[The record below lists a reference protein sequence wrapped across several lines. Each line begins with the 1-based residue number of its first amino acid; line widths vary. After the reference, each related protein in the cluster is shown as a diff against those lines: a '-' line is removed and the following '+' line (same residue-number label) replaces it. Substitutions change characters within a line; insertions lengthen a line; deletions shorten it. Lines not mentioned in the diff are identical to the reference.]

1 MAILALGVSYRRA
14 PIELLERLAFGED
27 DYAKA
32 YRRVDDSDA
41 LRHIVVLST
50 CNRIE
55 LYADVAS
62 YHAGFL
68 ALKRLLA
75 ESRDVGLD
83 DLADPLYSH
92 FEDQAVEH
100 LFTVTSGLDSMVVGE
115 QQIQSQVR
123 AALKRAEA
131 ERTVGP
137 ALTRAFHAA
146 IRTARRVRAETALG
160 AAPDA
165 FVEAGCELAESHIG
179 DLRHATAIVLGAG
192 QMSALAVKHLRR
204 RSVESITIL
213 NRSLERARVLGE
225 RVGASHGD
233 LTALRE
239 RLADADLVVSATGAA
254 GTIVSEVVVRSS
266 IERRDDRPLA
276 IVDLAVPRD
285 VEPSIATIP
294 NVSLVDLEAL
304 RAVLDRSREGASHDI
319 DRARGIVA
327 EELERF
333 RRRGRSEQ
341 LAPLI
346 TALRRRG
353 ELVAASEVERFGSR
367 LVALSPD
374 ERGAVDELA
383 RAIVSKVL
391 HDPIVQLKDRASDR
405 ADDAYVR
412 ALTELFGLEND
423 PRTPPG

>member
-32 YRRVDDSDA
+32 YRRADDTDA
-41 LRHIVVLST
+41 VRHIVILST

-68 ALKRLLA
+68 ALKRLLV
-75 ESRDVGLD
+75 ESRDVGVD
-83 DLADPLYSH
+83 ELADPLYSH
-92 FEDQAVEH
+92 FEDHAVEH

-123 AALKRAEA
+123 AGLKRAEA
-131 ERTVGP
+131 EGTVGP

-146 IRTARRVRAETALG
+146 IRTGRRVRAETALG

-165 FVEAGCELAESHIG
+165 FVEAGCELAESRIG
-179 DLRHATAIVLGAG
+179 DLRHARAIVLGAG

-204 RSVESITIL
+204 RSVASIRIL
-213 NRSLERARVLGE
+213 NRSIERARVLGE
-225 RVGASHGD
+225 RMGASHDD
-233 LTALRE
+233 LTALPAS
-239 RLADADLVVSATGAA
+239 LVDADLVVSATGAA
-254 GTIVSEVVVRSS
+254 GMIVLEGVVRSS
-266 IERRDDRPLA
+266 IESRDDRPLA

-304 RAVLDRSREGASHDI
+304 RAVLDRSREGASRDI

-353 ELVAASEVERFGSR
+353 EVVAASELERFGSR
-367 LVALSPD
+367 LGSLTPD
-374 ERGAVDELA
+374 ERGAVEELG
-383 RAIVSKVL
+383 RAIVSKLL

-412 ALTELFGLEND
+412 ALAELFDLEND
-423 PRTPPG
+423 ARTPPG